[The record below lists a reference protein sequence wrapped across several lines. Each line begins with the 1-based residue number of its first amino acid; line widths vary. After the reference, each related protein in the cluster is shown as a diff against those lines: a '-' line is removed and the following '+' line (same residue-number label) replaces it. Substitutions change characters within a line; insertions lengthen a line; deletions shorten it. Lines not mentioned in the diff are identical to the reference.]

1 MPRRSAPGS
10 LLDVPDPKGHDMH
23 AYATG
28 ARAERPDVTAV
39 EALLER
45 DLLYVTGKGGTGK
58 TTVAAALALAAGSCG
73 RRALVCE
80 VGGAAQL
87 AGDRIRAVTIDPHEA
102 LREWMRSQPGGALA
116 AAVLGRS
123 EGFMRFVD
131 AAPGAKEIVTLG
143 KAVDLAR
150 SSGDLVIVDGPSTGH
165 ALAMLS
171 APRTIGRVAKAGPV
185 GAQARTMHDSLVD
198 PERTGYVGVALP
210 EEMPMHEL
218 LELDAGLHEAVER
231 GLDLIVVDGVYPDRF
246 SDAEAELLRA
256 HTDHGAVRAALTV
269 HRVARSHAAL
279 VSRLSREAA
288 APVVTL
294 PFVFA
299 TELGTA
305 EYEQLGRELLSS
317 P

>member
-1 MPRRSAPGS
+1 
-10 LLDVPDPKGHDMH
+10 
-23 AYATG
+23 
-28 ARAERPDVTAV
+28 VTAV
-39 EALLER
+39 EPLLER

-58 TTVAAALALAAGSCG
+58 TTVAAALAFAAASRG

-87 AGDRIRAVTIDPHEA
+87 AGHGLRTVTIDPHEA

-123 EGFMRFVD
+123 DGFMRFVD
-131 AAPGAKEIVTLG
+131 AAPGAKEIVTIG

-171 APRTIGRVAKAGPV
+171 APSTIGRVAKAGPV
-185 GAQARTMHDSLVD
+185 GAQARTVHDVLAD

-210 EEMPMHEL
+210 EEMPVHEL
-218 LELDAGLHEAVER
+218 LELEERLHEAVGR
-231 GLDLIVVDGVYPDRF
+231 GLDVVVVDGVYPNRF
-246 SDAEAELLRA
+246 SDAEAEVLDGLA
-256 HTDHGAVRAALTV
+256 DNGAVRAALTV

-279 VSRLSREAA
+279 VGRLGRDAA

-294 PFVFA
+294 PFIFV
-299 TELGTA
+299 TELGAA
-305 EYEQLGRELLSS
+305 EYERLGRRLLSA
-317 P
+317 PAVRGARVRERGDHALQAPPAGLARGIV